1 MVRFEVNQ
9 LLGECE
15 MIIKDRD
22 PVEKAVAQL
31 TDLLSLDLSSAKK
44 FLVERELKRLVPSR
58 NGGRTASHFI
68 NFYCADCPDW
78 AIIHDFKIESNGFAT
93 HIDHILINKFLDI
106 HLFESRSYN
115 DNIKITADGE
125 FLVFDGCQYQAVS
138 SPLDENKKRTEVLA
152 DLLAENKILP
162 RRLGIPLKPKIFS
175 YVLVSPGAN
184 IIRPPE
190 TVYDTR
196 SVITADYL
204 TQTLLR
210 QLERLKRAFE
220 RITHLPKAF
229 KTGTLAKVATKLAAM
244 NKPNLIDYRRNF
256 CLDDIDIAL
265 VPGASNQDA
274 VSTCDYAI

>member
-1 MVRFEVNQ
+1 
-9 LLGECE
+9 

-22 PVEKAVAQL
+22 PAEKAVAQL

-44 FLVERELKRLVPSR
+44 FLIERELKRLNPTGSGVKM
-58 NGGRTASHFI
+58 ASHFI

-78 AIIHDFKIESNGFAT
+78 AIIHDLKIECNGFAT

-125 FLVFDGCQYQAVS
+125 FWVFDVYQYRPVN
-138 SPLDENKKRTEVLA
+138 SPLEENIKRTEVLT
-152 DLLAENKILP
+152 DLLTENKIIP
-162 RRLGIPLKPKIFS
+162 RRLGIPFKPRISS

-190 TVYDTR
+190 TVYDTS

-210 QLERLKRAFE
+210 QLQRLKRAFV
-220 RITHLPKAF
+220 RIKRLPKAF
-229 KTGTLAKVATKLAAM
+229 KSDTLAKVAAKLAAM
-244 NKPNLIDYRRNF
+244 NKPSLIDYRRIF
-256 CLDDIDIAL
+256 CLEDIDIAQAS
-265 VPGASNQDA
+265 GASGQDA
-274 VSTCDYAI
+274 ASTCDYAI

>member
-1 MVRFEVNQ
+1 
-9 LLGECE
+9 

-22 PVEKAVAQL
+22 PTEKAVAQL

-44 FLVERELKRLVPSR
+44 FLVERELKRLNPTR

-78 AIIHDFKIESNGFAT
+78 AIIHDLKIECNGFAI

-115 DNIKITADGE
+115 DNIKILADGE
-125 FLVFDGCQYQAVS
+125 FLVFDGRQYQSVN
-138 SPLDENKKRTEVLA
+138 SPLDENKKRAEVLS
-152 DLLAENKILP
+152 DLLIENKILP
-162 RRLGIPLKPKIFS
+162 RRLGIPLTPQISS

-190 TVYDTR
+190 TVNDTS
-196 SVITADYL
+196 SVITADNL

-220 RITHLPKAF
+220 RIKYLPKTF
-229 KTGTLAKVATKLAAM
+229 KTDTLAKVATQLAAM
-244 NKPNLIDYRRNF
+244 NKPSLIDYRRIF
-256 CLDDIDIAL
+256 CLEDIHIAQAS
-265 VPGASNQDA
+265 GASSQEA
-274 VSTCDYAI
+274 AATSDYTI

>member
-1 MVRFEVNQ
+1 MSRER
-9 LLGECE
+9 E

-22 PVEKAVAQL
+22 PAEKAVAQL

-44 FLVERELKRLVPSR
+44 FLVARELKRLNP
-58 NGGRTASHFI
+58 NGDGGRTPAHFI

-78 AIIHDFKIESNGFAT
+78 AIIHDLKIESNGFAT
-93 HIDHILINKFLDI
+93 HIDHLLINKFLDI
-106 HLFESRSYN
+106 HLFESRCYN

-125 FLVFDGCQYQAVS
+125 FLVFDGCQYQSVN

-152 DLLAENKILP
+152 DLLIENKILP
-162 RRLGIPLKPKIFS
+162 RRLGIPLKPQISS

-190 TVYDTR
+190 TVYDTS

-220 RITHLPKAF
+220 RIKRLPKAF
-229 KTGTLAKVATKLAAM
+229 KADTLAKVAAKLAAM
-244 NKPNLIDYRRNF
+244 NKPSLIDYRRIF
-256 CLDDIDIAL
+256 CLEDIHIAQAS
-265 VPGASNQDA
+265 GASGQDA
-274 VSTCDYAI
+274 ATTCDYAI

>member
-1 MVRFEVNQ
+1 
-9 LLGECE
+9 

-22 PVEKAVAQL
+22 PAEEAVAQL
-31 TDLLSLDLSSAKK
+31 TDLLSLNLSATKK
-44 FLVERELKRLVPSR
+44 FLIERELKRLNPAG
-58 NGGRTASHFI
+58 NGGRTAAHFI
-68 NFYCADCPDW
+68 NFYCADRPDW
-78 AIIHDFKIESNGFAT
+78 AIIHDLKIESSGFAT

-106 HLFESRSYN
+106 HLFESRNYN
-115 DNIKITADGE
+115 DNIRIAADGE
-125 FLVFDGCQYQAVS
+125 FLLFDGHQYHPVD
-138 SPLDENKKRTEVLA
+138 SPIEENKKRTQVLA
-152 DLLAENKILP
+152 DLLTENKILP
-162 RRLGIPLKPKIFS
+162 RRLGIPLKPKISS

-190 TVYDTR
+190 TAYDTS

-204 TQTLLR
+204 TKTLLR

-220 RITHLPKAF
+220 RIKSLPKAF
-229 KTGTLAKVATKLAAM
+229 KTDTLVKVATKLAAM